1 MLINEYK
8 IGFRAIKT
16 TIAVAICIVLSL
28 LFNRHDKFFASIA
41 AIICMRKTNLET
53 SAAGFI
59 RLIGTTIGGIIGL
72 LVLLI
77 TQIFPH
83 KELINLLLSPLCVL
97 LVIYIC
103 NVFGKK
109 NSVEIGTIVV
119 LSVLMSHSEAA
130 YTNTFMYV
138 VDRVIDT
145 SLGVIVAVFVN
156 KFMFRKNNKTQ
167 MQSA

>member
-1 MLINEYK
+1 MIINKYK
-8 IGFRAIKT
+8 VGFRAIKT

-28 LFNRHDKFFASIA
+28 ILKRHDKFFASVA

-53 SAAGFI
+53 SAAGFR
-59 RLIGTTIGGIIGL
+59 RLIGTIIGGVIGL

-77 TQIFPH
+77 TQIFPY

-103 NVFGKK
+103 NVFGRKS
-109 NSVEIGTIVV
+109 SVEIGTIVI
-119 LSVLMSHSEAA
+119 LSILMFYSETA

-138 VDRVIDT
+138 INRVLDT
-145 SLGVIVAVFVN
+145 SMGVLVAMFVN
-156 KFMFRKNNKTQ
+156 KFMFRKVVSTT
-167 MQSA
+167 A

>member
-1 MLINEYK
+1 MIINKYK
-8 IGFRAIKT
+8 VGFRAIKT
-16 TIAVAICIVLSL
+16 TVAVAICIVLSL
-28 LFNRHDKFFASIA
+28 VLRRHDKFFASIA

-53 SAAGFI
+53 SAAGFG
-59 RLIGTTIGGIIGL
+59 RLIGTIIGGVIGL

-103 NVFGKK
+103 NVFGRKS
-109 NSVEIGTIVV
+109 SVEIGTIVI
-119 LSVLMSHSEAA
+119 LSILMSHSETA

-138 VDRVIDT
+138 INRVLDT
-145 SLGVIVAVFVN
+145 SMGVLVAMFVN
-156 KFMFRKNNKTQ
+156 KFMFRKAVSTTT
-167 MQSA
+167 